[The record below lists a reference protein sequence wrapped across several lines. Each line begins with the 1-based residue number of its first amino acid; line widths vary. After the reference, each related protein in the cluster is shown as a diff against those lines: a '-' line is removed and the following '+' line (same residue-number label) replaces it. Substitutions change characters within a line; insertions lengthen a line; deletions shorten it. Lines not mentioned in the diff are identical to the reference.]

1 MTQVN
6 PGGEQVRRRDILD
19 VSEEL
24 LNPLF
29 VNDALSLS
37 YMIKS
42 SRGKTIR
49 GNPMGSKI
57 AALAL
62 EPLTKSVNKLGKV
75 NTAKMYCSR

>member
-1 MTQVN
+1 M
-6 PGGEQVRRRDILD
+6 D

-62 EPLTKSVNKLGKV
+62 EPLTKSINKLGKV
-75 NTAKMYCSR
+75 STAKMYWG